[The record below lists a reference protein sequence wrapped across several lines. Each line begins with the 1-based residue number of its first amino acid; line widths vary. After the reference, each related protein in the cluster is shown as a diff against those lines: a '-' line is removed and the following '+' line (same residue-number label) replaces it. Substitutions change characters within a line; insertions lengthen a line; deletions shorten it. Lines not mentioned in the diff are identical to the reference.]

1 MANVPDD
8 RFRGGRGGALS
19 PAASA
24 APTLPE
30 AQGGSIF
37 KEWMS
42 ELSNL
47 ASEYKEVHMK
57 LDTLQG
63 ELVPDHPD
71 RHRTVTDEP
80 LKSPVMAARE
90 RALASRAQEQ
100 PGHGRTT
107 PTNGDIG
114 EEADGEANRTNSGLQ
129 SMSEK
134 IDGWTGMLDL
144 PPTPDAQQLL
154 TPSGPSPT
162 TAFVNRFAGVP
173 TPTTLAALA
182 GATAFTFDGPQAHAE
197 AAAAAATRDSH
208 IHQFG

>member
-1 MANVPDD
+1 MMANVPDD
-8 RFRGGRGGALS
+8 RFHRGRGSTLS
-19 PAASA
+19 PGA

-30 AQGGSIF
+30 AHGGSIVDG
-37 KEWMS
+37 WMS
-42 ELSNL
+42 ELETLTSQ
-47 ASEYKEVHMK
+47 YKEVHMK
-57 LDTLQG
+57 LDTMQG

-90 RALASRAQEQ
+90 RALAARAQVQ
-100 PGHGRTT
+100 PGQGRTT
-107 PTNGDIG
+107 PTNGDMS

-134 IDGWTGMLDL
+134 IDGWATLDL

-182 GATAFTFDGPQAHAE
+182 GATAFTFDGPHAHAE
-197 AAAAAATRDSH
+197 AAAVAAARDSH
-208 IHQFG
+208 NHQFS

>member
-24 APTLPE
+24 AP
-30 AQGGSIF
+30 GGSVVDG
-37 KEWMS
+37 WMS
-42 ELSNL
+42 ELENITT
-47 ASEYKEVHMK
+47 AYKEVHTK

-182 GATAFTFDGPQAHAE
+182 GATAFTFDGPQAYAE
-197 AAAAAATRDSH
+197 AAAAAAARDSH
-208 IHQFG
+208 NHQFG